1 MSSAAVVTVSA
12 VVVYVTVVLHADAS
26 VFYVLV
32 STFGSFMIE
41 HIGNCNIDVTASPE
55 TMIF

>member
-41 HIGNCNIDVTASPE
+41 HI
-55 TMIF
+55 